1 MIMHN
6 VVSTVAIVIS
16 CVGALVALRGS
27 VIKIRNSM
35 DDFIDDLRRQSRWAT
50 RAALAGCV
58 AAGLSAV
65 QSFWL

>member
-35 DDFIDDLRRQSRWAT
+35 DDFIDDLRRQSRWA
-50 RAALAGCV
+50 LLGPP
-58 AAGLSAV
+58 
-65 QSFWL
+65 